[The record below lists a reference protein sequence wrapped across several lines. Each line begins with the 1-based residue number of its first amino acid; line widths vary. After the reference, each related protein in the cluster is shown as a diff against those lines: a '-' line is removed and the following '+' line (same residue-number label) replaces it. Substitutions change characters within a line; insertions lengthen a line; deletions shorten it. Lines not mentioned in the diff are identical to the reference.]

1 MTIFCFSFP
10 FLTFLDSL
18 STGQSVHWWAKLNI
32 KGVFGFLISIT
43 YNSVFITHNSK
54 IVWDSWLNACL
65 DFVFSF
71 VSITQFSDFWV
82 MSYGNW
88 KHILAFF
95 SFHNFVFNG
104 NFVIKPTTWVP
115 RSEQSHTECYFWQ
128 THQRL
133 LLSLHTKNQPTQ
145 KYPTSNLRSP
155 LTHNL
160 SPAPPQPTC
169 AGPSSDQRTWCLENL
184 ENTNFF

>member
-10 FLTFLDSL
+10 FLTFLDSP
-18 STGQSVHWWAKLNI
+18 STSQSVHWWAKLNI

-54 IVWDSWLNACL
+54 MMWDSWLNACL

-71 VSITQFSDFWV
+71 VSITQFSYFWV

-115 RSEQSHTECYFWQ
+115 RLEQSHTKRCFWQ
-128 THQRL
+128 THQQL
-133 LLSLHTKNQPTQ
+133 ILSLHTKNQPTQ
-145 KYPTSNLRSP
+145 KYPTSNLRAP
-155 LTHNL
+155 FTHTLN
-160 SPAPPQPTC
+160 SAPP
-169 AGPSSDQRTWCLENL
+169 
-184 ENTNFF
+184 